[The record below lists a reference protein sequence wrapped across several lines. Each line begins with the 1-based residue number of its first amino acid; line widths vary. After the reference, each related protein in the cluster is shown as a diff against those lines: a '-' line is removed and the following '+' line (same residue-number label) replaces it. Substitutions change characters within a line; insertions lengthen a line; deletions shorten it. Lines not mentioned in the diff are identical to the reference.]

1 MQSPDVEL
9 VEPEAVLVKEE
20 KVQAAT
26 SRDEEAEQ
34 STSLIGDDGEYR
46 QKH

>member
-9 VEPEAVLVKEE
+9 VEPQGVLVKEE

-26 SRDEEAEQ
+26 SRDEAEQ